1 MIIKRKFEISE
12 DKLEEMILELEKQYN
27 KTSNKKDKLF
37 YKGGVIFIDN
47 LLNNLII
54 EQSIKN
60 ENIYN
65 NTKPIERLF

>member
-27 KTSNKKDKLF
+27 KTSNKENKLF
-37 YKGGVIFIDN
+37 YKGGAIFIDN